1 MRPIKHFI
9 YTQLLLQSATGRNYN
24 THQRNYEINL
34 YNFEVS
40 IIERCVVWV
49 SILSCIFVERRDRLL
64 GDSEST
70 QLFEGCQVLINQ
82 KTFAF

>member
-9 YTQLLLQSATGRNYN
+9 YTQLLLQSATGQNYN

-70 QLFEGCQVLINQ
+70 QRLKSVRF
-82 KTFAF
+82 